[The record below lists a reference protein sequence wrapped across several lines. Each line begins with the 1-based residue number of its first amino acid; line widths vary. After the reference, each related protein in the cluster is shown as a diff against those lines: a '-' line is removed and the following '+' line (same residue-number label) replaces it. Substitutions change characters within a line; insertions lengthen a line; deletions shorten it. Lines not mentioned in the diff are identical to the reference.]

1 VSEISFTT
9 KRVKQFAERIGQERV
24 DERESDT
31 RRWEKLPLVE
41 KLAAPWGVKPPP
53 AARVTYDG
61 GRMQRCDLPP
71 DAKSHDCEP
80 KVGALLEWQS
90 SRNERNPCPEL
101 PDTFEN
107 LARVKTLTREIHR
120 VAGERAAP
128 RGEVFRRADADPAP
142 DELPPP
148 DALAEVRDA
157 VVTFKPP
164 EVESR
169 EVLASR
175 ASSPRFGK
183 QLAAR
188 AWSLGF
194 AAAPVKAFVADGG
207 SANWGIWEAHFK
219 HLKIVPILDSIHA
232 LTYVYSAALAGR
244 SKAAGGVVYLR
255 WISWVWEDE
264 VSRVSHA
271 FRPELGGT
279 L

>member
-1 VSEISFTT
+1 
-9 KRVKQFAERIGQERV
+9 
-24 DERESDT
+24 
-31 RRWEKLPLVE
+31 
-41 KLAAPWGVKPPP
+41 
-53 AARVTYDG
+53 
-61 GRMQRCDLPP
+61 
-71 DAKSHDCEP
+71 
-80 KVGALLEWQS
+80 
-90 SRNERNPCPEL
+90 
-101 PDTFEN
+101 
-107 LARVKTLTREIHR
+107 
-120 VAGERAAP
+120 
-128 RGEVFRRADADPAP
+128 VFRRADADPAP